1 MGVAEDGRLVGI
13 VTDGDLRRHMAP
25 DILAR
30 TAGEI
35 MTRNPRTIGPRA
47 LAVEAVAA
55 MNGPPRPVT
64 VLFVL
69 DGDRPV
75 GALHLH
81 DCLKAGIA

>member
-1 MGVAEDGRLVGI
+1 
-13 VTDGDLRRHMAP
+13 MAP
-25 DILAR
+25 DILTR